1 VTVCTVRIEGNGPE
15 RRELMQAL
23 LTWATVARHEAGG
36 LRVHV
41 YEDLESPGAF
51 YLASHWSSPESME
64 RHLCGPDFGILLGAL
79 ELLARPPRV
88 IVTEVADEGEQDAF
102 LRIRRLRDRARRA
115 AHPDPFRDVS

>member
-1 VTVCTVRIEGNGPE
+1 VTVFTARIEANGPE

-23 LTWATVARHEAGG
+23 LTWATVARHEVGG

-51 YLASHWSSPESME
+51 HLASQWSSPGVME
-64 RHLCGPDFGILLGAL
+64 RHLSGPDFGILLGAL

-88 IVTEVADEGEQDAF
+88 MVTEVADEGEQEAF
-102 LRIRRLRDRARRA
+102 QRIWRLRDRARRA
-115 AHPDPFRDVS
+115 GHPDPFRDVS